1 MFGWIKERLGHKQQ
15 TCTCEQPATHDQ
27 LHCDICG
34 YAIVERT
41 RADIARMRGPV

>member
-1 MFGWIKERLGHKQQ
+1 MFGWIKERLGRKQ
-15 TCTCEQPATHDQ
+15 TCECEKPTTHDQ
-27 LHCDICG
+27 LHCDVCG